1 MDPLDEDH
9 GVELRVVAH
18 APDRILAVHRPCRHR
33 RGVIAENVGDRLV
46 VPAGPAAKVC
56 AAVPERD
63 EPDVPRRVV
72 EEEVNPARK
81 SNVRR
86 GDEHGI
92 VAGHTDD
99 EHREP
104 RPCDVLPVVV
114 HRAPETGGPLPEAEV
129 GDLHLLV
136 HERVPPGTGRGSIR
150 GIREGLAELIPL
162 ELGPDKGR
170 GEPAHRRSRSG
181 AKSSGHASLEPAPPR
196 RVLRILYPSEDRAEE
211 DEALRT
217 AGDPPRFCVGGGSL
231 ESVVYATAMCSL
243 GRTPT
248 A

>member
-1 MDPLDEDH
+1 M
-9 GVELRVVAH
+9 
-18 APDRILAVHRPCRHR
+18 
-33 RGVIAENVGDRLV
+33 
-46 VPAGPAAKVC
+46 
-56 AAVPERD
+56 
-63 EPDVPRRVV
+63 
-72 EEEVNPARK
+72 NPARK

-170 GEPAHRRSRSG
+170 GEPAHRRSRGG

-196 RVLRILYPSEDRAEE
+196 RVLRILVARLVACTKLVGPHEPKPSATTRPANHVAMVTIGFSGVDRKSPVDAAASVVGGVDNLTGVLKVTGFVASVPEFTGQPGVINGASE
-211 DEALRT
+211 LLGDVFGDAGRH
-217 AGDPPRFCVGGGSL
+217 AGDLPFYGAG
-231 ESVVYATAMCSL
+231 
-243 GRTPT
+243 
-248 A
+248 